1 MSEMSPK
8 IFVSREA
15 VRPTQTSGEL
25 SIGKMYPVLKK
36 KTNKKLCGRI
46 CGLKNDYSM
55 TFAFN
60 AERDDLFVCVVK
72 KYFSFCFNRL
82 F

>member
-1 MSEMSPK
+1 MSKMSPK

-36 KTNKKLCGRI
+36 KQT
-46 CGLKNDYSM
+46 KNYV
-55 TFAFN
+55 AG
-60 AERDDLFVCVVK
+60 FVVL
-72 KYFSFCFNRL
+72 RMITL
-82 F
+82 